1 MSAVLDNIVPF
12 ALPKKPRIK
21 EKDAPPDQRK
31 VAVLPFKAVFDER
44 LTPGAI
50 QVLAAVCAYCNR
62 AGITWVSQAR
72 LAKELKI
79 TRQAVTNQL
88 AKLRAAGY
96 VEIMKRGYP
105 GQRCNTLRVIFDPT
119 VDAET
124 AMSVTSRY
132 EDTRPPAIKE
142 EQERQ
147 MYEQPNP
154 EGQQRIAQMIAK
166 ALKQPNPTKDRTMPK
181 SGETRA
187 VREVKEAMAKAKSKR
202 TKAVDNHVDRESAL
216 DTPQCPIDRKPTVSN
231 EPHIGHSTV
240 SSEETPECPITRQEH
255 SIDKDIKVKGKDKV
269 NNKHSVLGNLEVQD
283 FDLLIDSGLKPEQV
297 EAYANELL
305 PLFAAEGLT
314 PSSRVLADSIRQL
327 HRDAGR

>member
-1 MSAVLDNIVPF
+1 MNAVPDNIVPF

-44 LTPGAI
+44 LTAGAL

-72 LAKELKI
+72 LASELKI

-96 VEIMKRGYP
+96 VEIMKKGYP
-105 GQRCNTLRVIFDPT
+105 GQRCNTLRVIYDPS

-124 AMSVTSRY
+124 AMAITSRY
-132 EDTRPPAIKE
+132 EDNRPPAIKE
-142 EQERQ
+142 EQDRQ
-147 MYEQPNP
+147 MYEQPDP
-154 EGQQRIAQMIAK
+154 EGQRRIAQLVAK
-166 ALKQPNPTKDRTMPK
+166 ALKQPNPKQERTMPK

-187 VREVKEAMAKAKSKR
+187 VREVKEAMAKAKAKA
-202 TKAVDNHVDRESAL
+202 TKAVDKPVDQGNPL
-216 DTPQCPIDRKPTVSN
+216 DTPQCPIDKKPKVSSKGS
-231 EPHIGHSTV
+231 IGHSTV
-240 SSEETPECPITRQEH
+240 SSVDTPECPITRIEH
-255 SIDKDIKVKGKDKV
+255 IVDKELKVIDKQVT
-269 NNKHSVLGNLEVQD
+269 NKLNTVLGNLEVKE
-283 FDLLIDSGLKPEQV
+283 FDELIDSGLKPEQI
-297 EAYANELL
+297 EDALATLL
-305 PLFAAEGLT
+305 PLFAAEGLK

-327 HRDAGR
+327 HRDAK

>member
-1 MSAVLDNIVPF
+1 MNAMVEPQAF
-12 ALPKKPRIK
+12 QLPKKPRIK

-44 LTPGAI
+44 LTPGAL

-72 LAKELKI
+72 LATELKI

-88 AKLRAAGY
+88 ARLRAAGY
-96 VEIMKRGYP
+96 VEIMKKGYP

-124 AMSVTSRY
+124 AMAVTSRY

-147 MYEQPNP
+147 MYEQPDP
-154 EGQQRIAQMIAK
+154 EGQQRIAQLIAK
-166 ALKQPNPTKDRTMPK
+166 AFKNPNPKQERTMPK

-187 VREVKEAMAKAKSKR
+187 VREVKEAMAKAKSKS
-202 TKAVDNHVDRESAL
+202 TKAVDKPVDQGSPL
-216 DTPQCPIDRKPTVSN
+216 DTPECPIDRKPAVSSRAS
-231 EPHIGHSTV
+231 IGHSTV

-255 SIDKDIKVKGKDKV
+255 IRDKDIKVKGKDKV
-269 NNKHSVLGNLEVQD
+269 KDKHSVLGNLDVVD
-283 FDLLIDSGLKPEQV
+283 FDFLIDSKMTPEQI
-297 EAYANELL
+297 EEYASTLL

-314 PSSRVLADSIRQL
+314 PSSKVLADSILQMR
-327 HRDAGR
+327 RDLR

>member
-31 VAVLPFKAVFDER
+31 VAVLPIKAVFDDR
-44 LTPGAI
+44 LTAGAI

-96 VEIMKRGYP
+96 VEIMKKGYP

-132 EDTRPPAIKE
+132 EDTRPPAIRE

-147 MYEQPNP
+147 AAQQIDR
-154 EGQQRIAQMIAK
+154 EGQAKIASLIKQALQQPTKKEYSMPTKGQTRTVQKMQEDIAK
-166 ALKQPNPTKDRTMPK
+166 AKGKH
-181 SGETRA
+181 S
-187 VREVKEAMAKAKSKR
+187 
-202 TKAVDNHVDRESAL
+202 KAVEKTVDNSNKTGHH
-216 DTPQCPIDRKPTVSN
+216 TVSSKSS
-231 EPHIGHSTV
+231 IGHSTV
-240 SSEETPECPITRQEH
+240 SYVETVQCPITRQEH
-255 SIDKDIKVKGKDKV
+255 SIDIDKVKVKDKV

-283 FDLLIDSGLKPEQV
+283 FDLLIDSGLKPEQI
-297 EAYANELL
+297 ENYASELL

-314 PSSRVLADSIRQL
+314 PSSHVLADSIRQL